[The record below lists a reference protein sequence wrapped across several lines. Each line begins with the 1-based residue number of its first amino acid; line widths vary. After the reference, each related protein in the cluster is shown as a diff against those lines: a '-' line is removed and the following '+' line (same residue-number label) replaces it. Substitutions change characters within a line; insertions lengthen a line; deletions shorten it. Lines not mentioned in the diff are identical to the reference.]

1 MDLNMLTADFY
12 VVLTTSRIGS
22 KYDDL
27 FSQTISRSLVCGS
40 KRLELTALQASLLNV
55 HIPHVRFQPTH
66 SISRR

>member
-12 VVLTTSRIGS
+12 VILTTSRVGS

-27 FSQTISRSLVCGS
+27 FSQTIGRPPVCGR
-40 KRLELTALQASLLNV
+40 RLELMALQPSLLNV
-55 HIPHVRFQPTH
+55 HIPHVRFPPTH